1 MVFRKKVIRKS
12 PLRKMTAKKA
22 VSKAKTKSLVK
33 LIKRVSLKQSETKNT
48 HNISENLQLYHNVPY
63 IVVNQ
68 LFLDRGTGDDQT
80 GTGSFQ
86 SRIGD
91 EVIARG
97 VSYKFWFANKL
108 DRPNVMYKIVF
119 FKYQSASTLPLPAH
133 TPFFVQGSVNY
144 MIRDLDTEK
153 YKILKVV
160 NFNLQTSAQRI
171 TSTDTF
177 SGAEGHRKLSV
188 WLPLKSMKLKYENNS
203 TNPKY
208 LDIGFTIIA
217 YDSYGTLS
225 TDNIA
230 SFAVNRKFY
239 FKDP

>member
-1 MVFRKKVIRKS
+1 MVFRKKVIKKS
-12 PLRKMTAKKA
+12 PLRKMSAKKA
-22 VSKAKTKSLVK
+22 VAKAKTKSLVK
-33 LIKRVSLKQSETKNT
+33 LIKKVSLRQSETKCT
-48 HNISENLQLYHNVPY
+48 HSISENLQLYHNVPY
-63 IVVNQ
+63 IVINQ
-68 LFLDRGTGDDQT
+68 LYTQIGNTDEQT
-80 GTGSFQ
+80 GTSNFA

-119 FKYQSASTLPLPAH
+119 YKYQSASATPLPAN
-133 TPFFVQGSVNY
+133 TPWYSQGTANY

-177 SGAEGHRKLSV
+177 SGAEGHRKVSV
-188 WLPLKSMKLKYENNS
+188 WLPLKSMKLKYENSS
-203 TNPKY
+203 TQPKFT
-208 LDIGFTIIA
+208 DIGFSVIA